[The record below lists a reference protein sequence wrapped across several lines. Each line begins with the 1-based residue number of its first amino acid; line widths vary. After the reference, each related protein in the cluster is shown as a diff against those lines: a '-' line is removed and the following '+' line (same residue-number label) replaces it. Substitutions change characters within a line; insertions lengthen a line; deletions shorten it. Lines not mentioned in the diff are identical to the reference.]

1 MSARPLM
8 VGPVSGLRGLT
19 RFEYDQL
26 VSSGAFDGE
35 EVELLDGGIYV
46 MSPQGAPH
54 TTVTGRLRRRL
65 EREWSREGEDRF
77 LVHTHSPIVAG
88 DLSEPEPDLY
98 VYDAAADSVTEL
110 PSFAHLVVEVAESSQ
125 ARDLGPKHGIYAS
138 SGFGEYWVLDLPRRE
153 VVVHRDPRTDLGQYA
168 EVRRVPVT
176 TELEVLGVT
185 VRVSDLLS

>member
-1 MSARPLM
+1 M

-46 MSPQGAPH
+46 RSPQGAPH
-54 TTVTGRLRRRL
+54 TTVTGRLLRRL
-65 EREWSREGEDRF
+65 EREWSRQGEDRF

-98 VYDAAADSVTEL
+98 VYDADADSVTEL

-125 ARDLGPKHGIYAS
+125 
-138 SGFGEYWVLDLPRRE
+138 
-153 VVVHRDPRTDLGQYA
+153 VVVHREPRTDLGQYA

>member
-1 MSARPLM
+1 M

-19 RFEYDQL
+19 RSEYDQL

-35 EVELLDGGIYV
+35 PVELLDGGIYV

-54 TTVTGRLRRRL
+54 TTMTDRLRRRL
-65 EREWSREGEDRF
+65 EREWIRRGEERF

-98 VYDAAADSVTEL
+98 VYDATADSVTEL

-125 ARDLGPKHGIYAS
+125 PRDLGHKPRVYATA
-138 SGFGEYWVLDLPRRE
+138 GFPEYWVLDLPRRE
-153 VVVHRDPRTDLGQYA
+153 VVLHRDPRPDLGQYA
-168 EVRRVPVT
+168 EVRRVPVS
-176 TELEVLGVT
+176 TELTVLGVT
-185 VRVSDLLS
+185 VRPADLMH